1 MPGADRIVVE
11 KEHLG
16 DRFAVQPIV
25 EQQQGIGPPR
35 QSVSHRPIS
44 GQFNQVATRFGVK
57 EAGADHAMTTIAP
70 ELIRKRQIR
79 VLKESGLYWP
89 KLHYLWRQHPIM
101 EWLGDRI
108 LTHFGRHRAP
118 PAKLQPPPRRAGL
131 PSDEP

>member
-57 EAGADHAMTTIAP
+57 EAGADHAMTRIAA
-70 ELIRKRQIR
+70 ELIRKRRIR
-79 VLKESGLYWP
+79 VLKESGY
-89 KLHYLWRQHPIM
+89 I
-101 EWLGDRI
+101 LGSLATRT
-108 LTHFGRHRAP
+108 LSTENWF
-118 PAKLQPPPRRAGL
+118 GL
-131 PSDEP
+131 PFSGRLLCWR